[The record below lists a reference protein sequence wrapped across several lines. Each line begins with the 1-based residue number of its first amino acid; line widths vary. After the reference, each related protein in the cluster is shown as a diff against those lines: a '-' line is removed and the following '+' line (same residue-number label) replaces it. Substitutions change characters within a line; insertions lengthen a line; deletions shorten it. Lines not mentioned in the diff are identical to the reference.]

1 MSLLKKL
8 IMTDPNI
15 VQSALDFFWHT
26 GFSIARSPLAVNWKN
41 SVLVDGSEIANPRS
55 YGWEIRGYGKRDP
68 KSVLR
73 K

>member
-55 YGWEIRGYGKRDP
+55 YG
-68 KSVLR
+68 
-73 K
+73 